1 MHNQNIVVTFATTIQ
16 NLNLQMDIVSR
27 LKIFISYINI
37 PVTQFADNCKIPRPT
52 LSQLLNGRNKKV
64 SDELI
69 SKIHEAY
76 PQLSVLWLMFGE
88 GNMLHNSNIQ
98 TSEPQNSMMID
109 FGSPEESDSEPTT
122 PLLPLENTL
131 SDNTPNIITT
141 EKIDTPTLDSTLIDS
156 SSDSSNDT
164 TNDTPTTFTLNS
176 NQDKKIVNI
185 IIYYNDNSFESFVP
199 AHNK

>member
-1 MHNQNIVVTFATTIQ
+1 
-16 NLNLQMDIVSR
+16 MDIVSR
-27 LKIFISYINI
+27 LKIFISYISI

-69 SKIHEAY
+69 SKIHESY

-109 FGSPEESDSEPTT
+109 FGASEESDSEPTI
-122 PLLPLENTL
+122 PHLPFENTL
-131 SDNTPNIITT
+131 TNNTSNT
-141 EKIDTPTLDSTLIDS
+141 ENIDTQALDSTPTDLS
-156 SSDSSNDT
+156 DT
-164 TNDTPTTFTLNS
+164 TIDVTTDTPTTFTLNS

>member
-1 MHNQNIVVTFATTIQ
+1 
-16 NLNLQMDIVSR
+16 MDIVSR

-109 FGSPEESDSEPTT
+109 FGASEESDSEPTISH
-122 PLLPLENTL
+122 LPFENTPTN
-131 SDNTPNIITT
+131 NTSNT
-141 EKIDTPTLDSTLIDS
+141 ENIDTQVLDSTPTDLS
-156 SSDSSNDT
+156 DT
-164 TNDTPTTFTLNS
+164 TIDVTTDTPTTFTLNS